1 MSTTKGWCV
10 ESLTSAPGKPLA
22 WFNADDER
30 EAREYAARKNGVV
43 REMDAQVTPNP
54 HAAAQ
59 SEGSK

>member
-1 MSTTKGWCV
+1 MSTTKGWYV
-10 ESLTSAPGKPLA
+10 ESPTSAPGKPLA

-30 EAREYAARKNGVV
+30 EVREYATRKNGIV

-59 SEGSK
+59 SEGSQ